1 MIGKNT
7 RRVGLYKGL
16 LQRAAKNK
24 ITEFLNF
31 LDKHNTDIA
40 IITETC
46 LTPTDKIRIRNYNI
60 HRKDGSLP
68 TSNKRNSQRY
78 LSWRYTYLYKHR
90 YNESKTQAHTPT
102 HDRRHIHPSQNQNDT
117 NTPRWHHP
125 HKTGHFTIGG
135 GFNVKH
141 SIWNNLN
148 RNGSTIKNHL
158 DLRNYQIIDSPTYT
172 HKQPHCTPTN
182 IDIFLANIP

>member
-60 HRKDGSLP
+60 HKKNG
-68 TSNKRNSQRY
+68 
-78 LSWRYTYLYKHR
+78 
-90 YNESKTQAHTPT
+90 
-102 HDRRHIHPSQNQNDT
+102 PSQLLINLEEAYQSQ
-117 NTPRWHHP
+117 
-125 HKTGHFTIGG
+125 FTKISQL
-135 GFNVKH
+135 KMH
-141 SIWNNLN
+141 
-148 RNGSTIKNHL
+148 RNI
-158 DLRNYQIIDSPTYT
+158 SPQT
-172 HKQPHCTPTN
+172 
-182 IDIFLANIP
+182 